1 MKEYNSNSSQ
11 DIFGIKPFGEAS
23 NAIVNKSLEGIET
36 FLKLVCVP
44 AFEEFGKLL
53 GDNVRSFRLNNIIR
67 ILSKAEGKFEFNQE
81 KLQFKV
87 HPRIALSIIE
97 NGSLIDNDELQEMW
111 AGLFVS
117 SCAIIEQSDE
127 NLIFVDLL
135 KQLTSCE
142 AKIIK
147 YACENAKKIL
157 YENGLIIGDDLNI
170 ECKDL
175 INISG
180 VKEIHILDRDL
191 DHLRSLELIGF
202 GFGGGGFN
210 ASDNNLTADITPTPL
225 ALYMYVKTQGYNF
238 DPKFFWKSN
247 IVSIQEHTAFK
258 EAKQKEEALKQRLEK
273 EKSNSVRNQ

>member
-1 MKEYNSNSSQ
+1 MKDDNASSSQ
-11 DIFGIKPFGEAS
+11 DLFGIKPFGDAT
-23 NAIVNKSLEGIET
+23 NAIVNKSLEAIEA

-44 AFEEFGKLL
+44 ACEEIGKML

-67 ILSKAEGKFEFNQE
+67 ILSKAQDKFEFNEE

-97 NGSLIDNDELQEMW
+97 NGSLIDNENLQELW

-117 SCAIIEQSDE
+117 SCTINVQSDE

-147 YACENAKKIL
+147 YACENSKKIL

-175 INISG
+175 ISISG
-180 VKEIHILDRDL
+180 VKEIHILDHDL
-191 DHLRSLELIGF
+191 DHLRSLELIGS
-202 GFGGGGFN
+202 GLGGGGFI

-225 ALYMYVKTQGYNF
+225 ALYMYVKTQGHNF
-238 DPKFFWKSN
+238 DPKYFWKSN
-247 IVSIQEHTAFK
+247 MISIQEHTAIK
-258 EAKQKEEALKQRLEK
+258 EAKQKEEAERLKVEIEK
-273 EKSNSVRNQ
+273 INAIRNR

>member
-1 MKEYNSNSSQ
+1 MKDDNTSTSQ
-11 DIFGIKPFGEAS
+11 DLFGIKPFGDAT
-23 NAIVNKSLEGIET
+23 NAIVNKSLEGIEA
-36 FLKLVCVP
+36 FLKLVCAP
-44 AFEEFGKLL
+44 ACEEFGKLL

-67 ILSKAEGKFEFNQE
+67 ILSKAQGKFEFNEE

-97 NGSLIDNDELQEMW
+97 NGSLIDNEDLQDMW

-117 SCAIIEQSDE
+117 SCTINEQSDE
-127 NLIFVDLL
+127 NLIFIDLL

-191 DHLRSLELIGF
+191 DHLRSLELIGSVL
-202 GFGGGGFN
+202 GGGGFN
-210 ASDNNLTADITPTPL
+210 ASDKNLTADITPTPL
-225 ALYMYVKTQGYNF
+225 ALYMYVKTQGHNF

-247 IVSIQEHTAFK
+247 MISILEHTAIK
-258 EAKQKEEALKQRLEK
+258 EAKQKEEAEKQKLEI
-273 EKSNSVRNQ
+273 EKINAVRNK